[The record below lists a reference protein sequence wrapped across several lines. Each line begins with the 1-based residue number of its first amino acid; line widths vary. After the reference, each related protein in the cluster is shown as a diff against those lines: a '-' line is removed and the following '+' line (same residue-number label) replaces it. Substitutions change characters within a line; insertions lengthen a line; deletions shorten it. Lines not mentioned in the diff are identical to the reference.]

1 MSKEITE
8 TERETARKQLEKA
21 IWGETANNL
30 NSEKENKDMNRTN
43 EIIKNVAFVNI
54 FNAALA
60 LMVADKTQDEQLNI
74 IGSNAEFLA
83 YASKAEAAARKIC
96 DTYKLDENI
105 IASKK
110 FAEFCEFY
118 QNKMSAK
125 EIANMIQD
133 EAKLNKVLDNAGKA
147 TVKSMAE

>member
-1 MSKEITE
+1 MSKEITA
-8 TERETARKQLEKA
+8 TQKETARKQLTEA
-21 IWGETANNL
+21 IWGETTNT
-30 NSEKENKDMNRTN
+30 EKENKNMNRTN

-60 LMVADKTQDEQLNI
+60 LMVADKTEDEQLNI
-74 IGSNAEFLA
+74 ISSNAEFPA
-83 YASKAEAAARKIC
+83 YAAKAEAAARKVC

-118 QNKMSAK
+118 TSRMTAE
-125 EIANMIQD
+125 EIADMVQD
-133 EAKLNKVLDNAGKA
+133 EEKLNKVLDNAGKS

>member
-1 MSKEITE
+1 MSKEM
-8 TERETARKQLEKA
+8 
-21 IWGETANNL
+21 
-30 NSEKENKDMNRTN
+30 ENKTMNRTN

-60 LMVADKTQDEQLNI
+60 LMTADKTEDEQLSI
-74 IGSNAEFLA
+74 IDSSDRFPA
-83 YASKAEAAARKIC
+83 YVAKAEAAARKVC

-110 FAEFCEFY
+110 FAAFCEFY
-118 QNKMSAK
+118 ISRMTSE
-125 EIANMIQD
+125 EIADMIQD
-133 EAKLNKVLDNAGKA
+133 EEKLNKVLDNAGKS

>member
-1 MSKEITE
+1 MSKEITATQKE
-8 TERETARKQLEKA
+8 AARKQLTEA
-21 IWGETANNL
+21 IWGKTANT
-30 NSEKENKDMNRTN
+30 EKENKNMNRTN

-60 LMVADKTQDEQLNI
+60 LMVADKTEDEQLNI
-74 IGSNAEFLA
+74 ISSNAEFPA
-83 YASKAEAAARKIC
+83 YAAKAEAAARKVC

-110 FAEFCEFY
+110 FAAFCEFY
-118 QNKMSAK
+118 ISRMTSE
-125 EIANMIQD
+125 EIADMIQD
-133 EAKLNKVLDNAGKA
+133 EEKLNKVLDNAGKS